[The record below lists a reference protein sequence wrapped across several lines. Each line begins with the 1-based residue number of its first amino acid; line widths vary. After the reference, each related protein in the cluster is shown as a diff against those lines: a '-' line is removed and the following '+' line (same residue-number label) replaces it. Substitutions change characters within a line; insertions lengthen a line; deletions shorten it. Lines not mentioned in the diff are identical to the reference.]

1 MAWRIAD
8 FAIPVATVAIPAIFR
23 LFFERI
29 AGFAVSRRKKTASG
43 AALGWVSGAERKKYY
58 FSQLTF
64 VNKV

>member
-1 MAWRIAD
+1 MFLCGYTCNRS
-8 FAIPVATVAIPAIFR
+8 VTGVMH
-23 LFFERI
+23 
-29 AGFAVSRRKKTASG
+29 KKTASG